1 MLRRTETC
9 TRPINVQVRA
19 EYSETV
25 GDLTRRFFHY
35 LVRHQQ
41 LVKGFQLAVDVDE
54 YDLFMDI
61 HHAAVRRNVPDLAH
75 AALIK
80 VITLKA
86 TSSKMWQC
94 GHFNFSHF
102 IFKEEFN

>member
-1 MLRRTETC
+1 MRRTENC
-9 TRPINVQVRA
+9 TRPIDVQVRA

-80 VITLKA
+80 VTGNYLQPLKNVAVWTFFLQFFTLK
-86 TSSKMWQC
+86 
-94 GHFNFSHF
+94 
-102 IFKEEFN
+102 I